1 MSGLCRGTLASFG
14 LAYPVQVRTLDRLY
28 WVQDADLD
36 QVFADQFTF
45 QSTGAV
51 LRQAFAVNFVP
62 LFNSLINGR
71 LGPLTRKNCSGPSR
85 PGDLRPL
92 AGAYTAFDVPKITSS
107 SFPHRIRIIE
117 RFDGTAVECNENGF
131 KQGVSYKDEE
141 NIADLNRPL
150 NGGFRCLDLVVQNRF
165 PTFFVGKGT
174 LLRPLRVHNKE
185 GSSSHLCKLLP
196 EAPC

>member
-51 LRQAFAVNFVP
+51 LRQAFAVNLVP

-71 LGPLTRKNCSGPSR
+71 LGTLTRKNCSGPSR

-107 SFPHRIRIIE
+107 SFPTGSGLLKGLMVPRSSATRTDSSRASHIRTK
-117 RFDGTAVECNENGF
+117 RTS
-131 KQGVSYKDEE
+131 Q
-141 NIADLNRPL
+141 
-150 NGGFRCLDLVVQNRF
+150 
-165 PTFFVGKGT
+165 T
-174 LLRPLRVHNKE
+174 
-185 GSSSHLCKLLP
+185 
-196 EAPC
+196 